1 MAVFSPGKTNSCAGA
16 AFYDLSTFFRLHH
29 HCSTTMIMTT
39 TTTTTA
45 KAAAA
50 GVDDDDDDEKHDN
63 NEEWV
68 FRLICLYQFLSVE
81 VLSVER

>member
-1 MAVFSPGKTNSCAGA
+1 MAVFSPGKTNRCAGA

-29 HCSTTMIMTT
+29 HRSTTMIMTT

-45 KAAAA
+45 EAAAA
-50 GVDDDDDDEKHDN
+50 GVDDDDDEKHDN

-68 FRLICLYQFLSVE
+68 FRLICLCVE